1 MICANNQKLEQ
12 IVEILIKKFLANFK
26 VWTETLE
33 QQQ

>member
-26 VWTETLE
+26 VRTETLE